1 MSDSKDKLAHVLEQ
15 IEDSIA
21 TVEKGHEKWFF
32 YTIDSKGNP
41 NGGIEYIYQ
50 LAYQMH
56 EQGKHVVMLYDEKLT
71 EKKDEMG
78 ELILDEGGKVVKVD
92 PFVGVGGWM
101 GEKYASLEHKNVFT
115 DKVDIAPSDFLL
127 IPEIFVNIMRD
138 TMHTPC
144 KRIAVV
150 TNYDYAVRSVPMGE
164 QWGNYGI
171 KDCIVES
178 DFTAQQIKDLF
189 PYVNVMVVNPYVEE
203 GLFGLNEE
211 KKELVVNILAE
222 NSEDIIKVVNPFY
235 WKFPMFRWVVFRELK
250 SLKYEDYADK
260 LNEGEITLYLNDDTT
275 FGIGAVQAMK
285 AKNVVV
291 GKLPNIMLDF
301 VYNNEEKDYNKCGFW
316 FDDIK
321 SAPNVLAN
329 VIRMYITDSVPQE
342 IYDAQ
347 AQVADTYN
355 IHRTSSQIHSVI
367 ETMVGIKKEELNKS
381 LEVYKNKSK

>member
-1 MSDSKDKLAHVLEQ
+1 
-15 IEDSIA
+15 
-21 TVEKGHEKWFF
+21 
-32 YTIDSKGNP
+32 
-41 NGGIEYIYQ
+41 
-50 LAYQMH
+50 
-56 EQGKHVVMLYDEKLT
+56 
-71 EKKDEMG
+71 
-78 ELILDEGGKVVKVD
+78 
-92 PFVGVGGWM
+92 
-101 GEKYASLEHKNVFT
+101 
-115 DKVDIAPSDFLL
+115 
-127 IPEIFVNIMRD
+127 
-138 TMHTPC
+138 
-144 KRIAVV
+144 
-150 TNYDYAVRSVPMGE
+150 
-164 QWGNYGI
+164 
-171 KDCIVES
+171 
-178 DFTAQQIKDLF
+178 
-189 PYVNVMVVNPYVEE
+189 MVVNPYVEE

-250 SLKYEDYADK
+250 SLKYEEYADK

-285 AKNVVV
+285 AKNVIV

-347 AQVADTYN
+347 SQVADTYN